1 MADDIPNR
9 APQLLGV
16 NYFFAVLAF
25 LTVVLRCYVRIFIVK
40 RFSFDDLVMVVAMV
54 CDGLPPSTRQ
64 ADILGVPWI
73 R

>member
-9 APQLLGV
+9 APELLGV

-25 LTVVLRCYVRIFIVK
+25 LTVLLRSYVRIFIVK

-54 CDGLPPSTRQ
+54 CDRPSLSVGG
-64 ADILGVPWI
+64 ADIFGMLWP
-73 R
+73 